1 MCVIGQEIRMSA
13 TEISEPVPQVPER
26 ITIVL
31 KAQEGSTLEQVCQF
45 VSLGMP
51 VAIGRGMAVIAGA
64 SDEDLQ
70 MVLGEERDDR
80 KMQAKLQQQ
89 ALGAPTHLAAH
100 AQEMFDLLRRI
111 DAKCGGLDAALGHG
125 IEPSEQMWTESREAM
140 EAIWELQD
148 KILSAASVDKSCV
161 NQTAETSESVNQQ
174 QNALQNIS
182 EIIPETGDSLHIDDR
197 VRMAANSRRYEWL
210 RDEAFSAN
218 NQILVRDHFGNLLT
232 KNDLDREIDRAKKSF
247 GGMPETSTCAD

>member
-1 MCVIGQEIRMSA
+1 MST
-13 TEISEPVPQVPER
+13 TETSAPIPTVPER

-31 KAQEGSTLEQVCQF
+31 KAQAGSTLENICQF

-80 KMQAKLQQQ
+80 QMQAELQQQ
-89 ALGAPTHLAAH
+89 ALGSPAHLAAH

-125 IEPSEQMWTESREAM
+125 IEPSEQMWAESREVM

-148 KILSAASVDKSCV
+148 KIQSAASVDAMAAQSM
-161 NQTAETSESVNQQ
+161 
-174 QNALQNIS
+174 
-182 EIIPETGDSLHIDDR
+182 HIDDR
-197 VRMAANSRRYEWL
+197 VRMAANAKRYEWL
-210 RDEAFSAN
+210 RDVAFDTPR
-218 NQILVRDHFGNLLT
+218 QDLVPRDKSGNMLIEQ
-232 KNDLDREIDRAKKSF
+232 DLDSEIDLAMKAHP
-247 GGMPETSTCAD
+247 GEQEVEPCAN